1 MTELF
6 FSGYC
11 RKLDASRMVALV
23 IEDGKIDEVDCDF
36 IHCPYAP
43 NCQIGR
49 KIEEA
54 LE

>member
-23 IEDGKIDEVDCDF
+23 IEDGKIDVVVCDF
-36 IHCPYAP
+36 VHCPFAP
-43 NCQIGR
+43 YCQFGR
-49 KIEEA
+49 KFAEA